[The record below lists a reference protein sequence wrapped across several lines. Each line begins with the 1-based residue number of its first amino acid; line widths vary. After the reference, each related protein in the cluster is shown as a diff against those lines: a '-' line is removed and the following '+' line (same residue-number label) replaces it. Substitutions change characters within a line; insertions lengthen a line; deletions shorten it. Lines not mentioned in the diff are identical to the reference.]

1 MNKIEYLKKLDEL
14 NFDKNYYSII
24 SGGTMLMNNLK
35 ETTNDIDIQM
45 LPEYFDS
52 IKDNFDIKKSN
63 KYDYLYELGEDVEI
77 AVREFSKDDIE
88 FVDGY
93 PTLKLEK
100 ELEWKIEHNREKDKE
115 AIVKIKEYLNIK

>member
-1 MNKIEYLKKLDEL
+1 MNKKEYLKKLDEL

-24 SGGTMLMNNLK
+24 SGGTMLMHNLK
-35 ETTNDIDIQM
+35 EITNDVDIQM

-77 AVREFSKDDIE
+77 AVRKFSKDDIE

-115 AIVKIKEYLNIK
+115 AIIKIKEYLNIK